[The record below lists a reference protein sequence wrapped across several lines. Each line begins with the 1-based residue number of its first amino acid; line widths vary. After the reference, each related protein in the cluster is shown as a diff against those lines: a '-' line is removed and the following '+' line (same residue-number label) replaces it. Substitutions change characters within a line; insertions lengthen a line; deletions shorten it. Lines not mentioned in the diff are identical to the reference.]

1 MRRLLMQIEGSAEQ
15 DLRALSVFVRKE
27 ERERE
32 RESMH
37 SSPSRRLSKYGEED
51 KHLNHQCLTII

>member
-1 MRRLLMQIEGSAEQ
+1 MQIEGSAEQ

-32 RESMH
+32 REH
-37 SSPSRRLSKYGEED
+37 AFLSLSVTFK
-51 KHLNHQCLTII
+51 IW

>member
-1 MRRLLMQIEGSAEQ
+1 MQIEGSAEQ